1 MGKNIKKSFCLLLGC
16 ILFFSCK
23 DDKKED
29 KMAEQD
35 VVAQKGSITKSDYV
49 TTPEGV
55 KIEKYTLENGNGM
68 KVEVITFGGIII
80 SLTAPDKN
88 GKYEDVVL
96 SYTAPE
102 DYFNGNPYFFG
113 AIIGRYGNRIG
124 KGQFSLDGKKYQLT
138 LNDGPN
144 HLHGGKGFD
153 KVIWTAAPVE
163 GAANPTLKLSYT
175 SKDGEEGYP
184 GNLTT
189 VVTYTLT
196 DDNAIEV
203 TYEASTDK
211 KTIVNLTQHSYFNLS
226 ANFSNTILD
235 HELMMKA
242 GKMLPVDA
250 TLIPTGELKAVS
262 GTPFDFTTA
271 KEIGKDINVKD
282 DQLEK
287 GLGYDHCWVFDDKD
301 AGFREVVTL
310 YHKASGRFMQ
320 VYTDQP
326 GIQFYSGNFLDG
338 KKASKTGGNY
348 EKRTGLCLETQH
360 FPDAPNKPDFPSVV
374 LNPGEKYS
382 TRTTYKF
389 SVK

>member
-1 MGKNIKKSFCLLLGC
+1 MKKIKTGVCLLLC
-16 ILFFSCK
+16 SVTLFSCK
-23 DDKKED
+23 NDKKVEIMSE
-29 KMAEQD
+29 KISE
-35 VVAQKGSITKSDYV
+35 VKKISVTKSDYA

-55 KIEKYTLENGNGM
+55 KIEKYILENTNGM
-68 KVEVITFGGIII
+68 KMEVITFGGIIT

-88 GKYEDVVL
+88 GKFEDVVL
-96 SYTAPE
+96 GYTNPN

-113 AIIGRYGNRIG
+113 AIIGRYGNRIAKG
-124 KGQFSLDGKKYQLT
+124 KFSLDGKDYQLT
-138 LNDGPN
+138 VNDGPN

-153 KVIWTAAPVE
+153 KVVWTAENVE
-163 GAANPTLKLSYT
+163 GAENPTLKLTYK
-175 SKDGEEGYP
+175 SKDLEEGYP

-196 DDNAIEV
+196 NDNALEIA
-203 TYEASTDK
+203 YEAETDK

-235 HELMMKA
+235 HQLELKA

-250 TLIPTGELKAVS
+250 TLIPTGELKAVA

-271 KEIGKDINVKD
+271 KEIGKDIKVAD
-282 DQLEK
+282 DQLKK
-287 GLGYDHCWVFDDKD
+287 GLGYDHCWIFDNQH
-301 AGFREVVTL
+301 AGLREVGSL

-348 EKRTGLCLETQH
+348 EQRTGLCLETQH
-360 FPDAPNKPDFPSVV
+360 YPDAPNRPEFPSVV
-374 LNPGEKYS
+374 LNPGEKYQ

>member
-1 MGKNIKKSFCLLLGC
+1 MGRKYKYGFCLMLSC
-16 ILFFSCK
+16 MLFFSCK
-23 DDKKED
+23 DDKKVE
-29 KMAEQD
+29 KMTTENTT
-35 VVAQKGSITKSDYV
+35 QKGSIEKSEYA

-55 KIEKYTLENGNGM
+55 KIEKYTLENTNGM
-68 KVEVITFGGIII
+68 KVEVITFGGIIT

-96 SYTAPE
+96 SYTTPE
-102 DYFNGNPYFFG
+102 DYFDGNPYFFG
-113 AIIGRYGNRIG
+113 AIIGRFGNRIA
-124 KGQFSLDGKKYQLT
+124 KGQFSLDGKKHQLT
-138 LNDGPN
+138 INDGPN
-144 HLHGGKGFD
+144 QLHGGKGFD
-153 KVIWTAAPVE
+153 KVVWTATPVE
-163 GAANPTLKLSYT
+163 GAEDPTLKLSYT

-184 GNLTT
+184 GTLTT

-196 DDNAIEV
+196 ADNALEIA
-203 TYEASTDK
+203 YEATTDQ

-250 TLIPTGELKAVS
+250 TLIPTGELKSVE
-262 GTPFDFTTA
+262 GTPFDFTKA

-287 GLGYDHCWVFDDKD
+287 GLGYDHCWVFDDQNKSLK
-301 AGFREVVTL
+301 EVATL

-360 FPDAPNKPDFPSVV
+360 FPNAPNHSEFPSVV
-374 LNPGEKYS
+374 LNPGEKY
-382 TRTTYKF
+382 TTKTTYKF
-389 SVK
+389 SVR